1 MNRVLKRPMFRIGG
15 SAGTGITSG
24 LDRPGY
30 KMGTTVGGQ
39 FFPYGEGD
47 RVSQGALDVIS
58 AFPKRMNAM
67 KQPTNTTRLNTT
79 PIPTSSTRERLL
91 AAIGQQP
98 NNRNLSQF
106 LTTFG
111 LNLLSTPPQGG
122 FFSTVA
128 QAAKQPTDQLFAGL
142 DAERNLQRQVALA
155 AEESDIAQ
163 EQAIALQLLKNDEV
177 AALPYQRKIQYLMNQ
192 LNISEPDAIRY
203 VETSKTDYT
212 KATEEDKI
220 QSAMNRMSVPNRSLA
235 EYEVRF
241 EPNIPTELRGGANK
255 LDQRKQ
261 KFPRDPQ
268 TDDIY
273 YDKSKGKLYQYN
285 GGDANDINSYTDVTE
300 QYS

>member
-1 MNRVLKRPMFRIGG
+1 MFRIGG
-15 SAGTGITSG
+15 SSGTGITSG

-111 LNLLSTPPQGG
+111 LNLLSTPPSGNIFQ
-122 FFSTVA
+122 TA
-128 QAAKQPTDQLFAGL
+128 ATAAKQPTEQLFAGL

-220 QSAMNRMSVPNRSLA
+220 QNAMNRMSVPNRSIA
-235 EYEVRF
+235 EYQVRF

>member
-1 MNRVLKRPMFRIGG
+1 MNRILKRPMFRIGG

-30 KMGTTVGGQ
+30 QDPLPAPVGS
-39 FFPYGEGD
+39 
-47 RVSQGALDVIS
+47 R
-58 AFPKRMNAM
+58 
-67 KQPTNTTRLNTT
+67 
-79 PIPTSSTRERLL
+79 RERLL
-91 AAIGQQP
+91 RAIGQQP
-98 NNRNLSQF
+98 SNRNLSQF

-111 LNLLSTPPQGG
+111 LDLLSRPPQGG
-122 FFSTVA
+122 FLSTVA
-128 QAAKQPTDQLFAGL
+128 AAAKQPTEQLFAGL
-142 DAERNLQRQVALA
+142 DEERNLQRQVALA

-177 AALPYQRKIQYLMNQ
+177 TALPYQRKIQYLMDQ
-192 LNISEPDAIRY
+192 LKIDEADAIRY

-220 QSAMNRMSVPNRSLA
+220 QNAMNRMSVPNRSVA
-235 EYEVRF
+235 EYQVRF
-241 EPNIPTELRGGANK
+241 EANIPTELRGGANK

-273 YDKSKGKLYQYN
+273 FDKSKGKL
-285 GGDANDINSYTDVTE
+285 
-300 QYS
+300 

>member
-1 MNRVLKRPMFRIGG
+1 MFRIGG

-24 LDRPGY
+24 LDKPRTNYQFG
-30 KMGTTVGGQ
+30 GGADARRFVGN
-39 FFPYGEGD
+39 
-47 RVSQGALDVIS
+47 
-58 AFPKRMNAM
+58 RMM
-67 KQPTNTTRLNTT
+67 TQPTNTARLDTT
-79 PIPTSSTRERLL
+79 PVPTSSTRERLL

-111 LNLLSTPPQGG
+111 LNLLSASPQGNI
-122 FFSTVA
+122 FQTA
-128 QAAKQPTDQLFAGL
+128 ATAAKQPTEQLFAGI

-163 EQAIALQLLKNDEV
+163 ERAIALQLLENDEV
-177 AALPYQRKIQYLMNQ
+177 AALPYQRKIQYLMDK
-192 LNISEPDAIRY
+192 LDLSEADAIRF

-220 QSAMNRMSVPNRSLA
+220 QAAMNRMGVPNRSLA

-255 LDQRKQ
+255 LDQRRQ
-261 KFPRDPQ
+261 KFPKSPQ

>member
-1 MNRVLKRPMFRIGG
+1 MNRTLKRPMFRIGG

-24 LDRPGY
+24 LDKPRTNY
-30 KMGTTVGGQ
+30 QVGGGADAR
-39 FFPYGEGD
+39 FFIGN
-47 RVSQGALDVIS
+47 
-58 AFPKRMNAM
+58 RMM
-67 KQPTNTTRLNTT
+67 TQPTSTPQLNRT

-91 AAIGQQP
+91 EAIGAQP

-128 QAAKQPTDQLFAGL
+128 QAAKQPTDKLFAGM

-163 EQAIALQLLKNDEV
+163 ERAIALQLLKNDEV
-177 AALPYQRKIQYLMNQ
+177 AALPYQRKIQYLMDKLG
-192 LNISEPDAIRY
+192 LNEADAIRF

-212 KATEEDKI
+212 KSTEEDKI
-220 QSAMNRMSVPNRSLA
+220 QAAMSRMASANRSLA

-241 EPNIPTELRGGANK
+241 EPNIPTEFRGGANK
-255 LDQRKQ
+255 LNQERG
-261 KFPRDPQ
+261 KFPKNPIVGK
-268 TDDIY
+268 IY
-273 YDKSKGKLYQYN
+273 YDKGKGKLYEYN
-285 GGDANDINSYTDVTE
+285 GGDANDIDLGYTDVTE
-300 QYS
+300 QYR

>member
-1 MNRVLKRPMFRIGG
+1 MGG
-15 SAGTGITSG
+15 SSGTGITSG
-24 LDRPGY
+24 LDKPRTNY
-30 KMGTTVGGQ
+30 QVGG
-39 FFPYGEGD
+39 
-47 RVSQGALDVIS
+47 GADARRFVGN
-58 AFPKRMNAM
+58 RMM
-67 KQPTNTTRLNTT
+67 TQPMNTTKPDTT

-91 AAIGQQP
+91 AAIGAQP

-111 LNLLSTPPQGG
+111 LNLLSTPPSGNIFQ
-122 FFSTVA
+122 TA
-128 QAAKQPTDQLFAGL
+128 ATAAKQPTEQLFAGL

-177 AALPYQRKIQYLMNQ
+177 AALPYQRKIQYLMDKLD
-192 LNISEPDAIRY
+192 LNEADAIRF

-220 QSAMNRMSVPNRSLA
+220 QAAMNRMGVPNRSLA
-235 EYEVRF
+235 EYEVKF
-241 EPNIPTELRGGANK
+241 EPNIPTELRGGSNK

-261 KFPRDPQ
+261 KFPKSPQ

>member
-1 MNRVLKRPMFRIGG
+1 MNRTLKRPMFRIGG

-24 LDRPGY
+24 LDRKPFRIGSDP
-30 KMGTTVGGQ
+30 TTMIPQLGSL
-39 FFPYGEGD
+39 P
-47 RVSQGALDVIS
+47 R
-58 AFPKRMNAM
+58 
-67 KQPTNTTRLNTT
+67 NTKSLNTT
-79 PIPTSSTRERLL
+79 PVPTSSTRERLL

-111 LNLLSTPPQGG
+111 LNLLSTPPRGG

-128 QAAKQPTDQLFAGL
+128 QAAQQPTQQLFQGL
-142 DAERNLQRQVALA
+142 DEERGLQRQVSLA
-155 AEESDIAQ
+155 AEQSDIAQ

-177 AALPYQRKIQYLMNQ
+177 SALPYQRKIQYLMDQ
-192 LNISEPDAIRY
+192 LKIDEADAIRF

-220 QSAMNRMSVPNRSLA
+220 QSAMNRMGVPNRSLA

-241 EPNIPTELRGGANK
+241 EPNIPTEFRGGANK

-261 KFPRDPQ
+261 KFPRNPQ

-285 GGDANDINSYTDVTE
+285 GGDANDINSYTDVTD
-300 QYS
+300 QYR